1 MLNHVTVAGR
11 LTHSPDLRKTPSD
24 VSVVS
29 FSIACDDDLK
39 DKTTGERKTNF
50 FNVTAWRHTAD
61 FVAKYVQKGSLVMI
75 DGKLTQREWTGGDG
89 TKKNSV
95 EIVAENVYFAEKKRD
110 SNSESVQNNDAM
122 SVATQPPSTSADD
135 VDEDGELPFK

>member
-11 LTHSPDLRKTPSD
+11 LTHSPELRKTQSD
-24 VSVVS
+24 LSVVS

-61 FVAKYVQKGSLVMI
+61 FVAKYVPKGALVMI
-75 DGKLTQREWTGGDG
+75 DGKLTQREWTGKDG
-89 TKKNSV
+89 SKKNGV

-110 SNSESVQNNDAM
+110 GDPAVDTNKTAPAAAEPAPAVQEA
-122 SVATQPPSTSADD
+122 
-135 VDEDGELPFK
+135 DEDGELPF

>member
-11 LTHSPDLRKTPSD
+11 LTHSPELRKTQSD
-24 VSVVS
+24 ISVVS

-61 FVAKYVQKGSLVMI
+61 FVAKYVPKGALVMI
-75 DGKLTQREWTGGDG
+75 DGKLTQREWTGKDG
-89 TKKNSV
+89 NKKSGV
-95 EIVAENVYFAEKKRD
+95 EIIADNIYFAEKKRD
-110 SNSESVQNNDAM
+110 GDLAVDTAKSANGASEPAA
-122 SVATQPPSTSADD
+122 VAQEP
-135 VDEDGELPFK
+135 DEDGDLPF

>member
-11 LTHSPDLRKTPSD
+11 LTHSPELRKTQSD
-24 VSVVS
+24 ISVVS

-61 FVAKYVQKGSLVMI
+61 FVAKYVPKGALVMI
-75 DGKLTQREWTGGDG
+75 DGKLTQREWTGKDG
-89 TKKNSV
+89 SKKSGV

-110 SNSESVQNNDAM
+110 GDSAVDTNNATHAAAEPAPAVQDSDDSED
-122 SVATQPPSTSADD
+122 
-135 VDEDGELPFK
+135 LPF

>member
-11 LTHSPDLRKTPSD
+11 LTHSPELRKTQSD
-24 VSVVS
+24 ISVVS

-61 FVAKYVQKGSLVMI
+61 FVAKYVPKGALVMI
-75 DGKLTQREWTGGDG
+75 DGKLTQREWTGKDG
-89 TKKNSV
+89 SKKSGV
-95 EIVAENVYFAEKKRD
+95 EIIAENVYFAEKKRD
-110 SNSESVQNNDAM
+110 SDSNTAPVNGSSANIAPADAG
-122 SVATQPPSTSADD
+122 ADD
-135 VDEDGELPFK
+135 SEDSEDLPF